1 MRLKKSGNRGGEGR
15 EENKERECLEVG
27 QSKSSLRNYKNFSRI
42 EAQVRVG
49 GWGHEA
55 AEVSRGQA
63 ASILQGRPRGLYNS
77 IPRAAGSYGKD

>member
-1 MRLKKSGNRGGEGR
+1 MRLKKSRNRGGEGR
-15 EENKERECLEVG
+15 EENKERECLGVG
-27 QSKSSLRNYKNFSRI
+27 QSKSSLRNYKNFSQI

-63 ASILQGRPRGLYNS
+63 ASILQSRPRGLHNS
-77 IPRAAGSYGKD
+77 IPRAAVSYGKD